1 MSPAPTNPLEQVSK
15 VLQPNSNVSIA
26 EKIAVLQAFAAT
38 LTGKKW
44 YHIVF
49 WALIFFIE
57 NLTFEK
63 SAQILQAAPLG
74 LFYYGFSVENDQL
87 TSVLCELIS
96 KILLPFTYDQ
106 IVCTENKV
114 YIASAWYM

>member
-15 VLQPNSNVSIA
+15 VLQPNSNISIT
-26 EKIAVLQAFAAT
+26 EKIEVLQAFSAT
-38 LTGKKW
+38 LTGKKMVS
-44 YHIVF
+44 YCV
-49 WALIFFIE
+49 LSSNFFFLE

-74 LFYYGFSVENDQL
+74 LFYYGFSVEDNRL

-106 IVCTENKV
+106 IVSTENKV
-114 YIASAWYM
+114 YTACV